1 MGSVGTS
8 LVVRVTDEQ
17 GQQSAPKFDNVNTV
31 SLEKTSSDGATA
43 IKLRKTDDSL
53 TKAIDSA
60 VRFKKIGIEF
70 DSKQTLSLKITNE
83 QEEQPAP
90 KFENVDTVYLE
101 RISDDGATAITVR
114 KADQSWIKAVDKAV
128 KFKKIGV
135 ELEQTGKISGPSV
148 TDADWTSEAWSRKE
162 RTIGPNGIDP
172 EDSRVK
178 LLKVGDPSAQA
189 VIGNGECTLRG
200 GSPRLYINGEYQNV
214 EFSTELF
221 VVDNTSQC
229 YLSARSNHEDRPNGF
244 GGYPYYV
251 DITQKKMF
259 FKKEWTHERGYSGRL
274 GTVDVPVEAGKWFK
288 ARVRITNAEDGKVK
302 VEGWFNDTVTTSF
315 IDEGQIE
322 CGNDNFPKQKYPPF
336 TGHRQVLFFQ
346 SKQYRNKGKSKER
359 QSKI

>member
-70 DSKQTLSLKITNE
+70 DSKQTLSLRITNV
-83 QEEQPAP
+83 QEEQPAL

-189 VIGNGECTLRG
+189 VICNGECH
-200 GSPRLYINGEYQNV
+200 S
-214 EFSTELF
+214 
-221 VVDNTSQC
+221 
-229 YLSARSNHEDRPNGF
+229 
-244 GGYPYYV
+244 
-251 DITQKKMF
+251 
-259 FKKEWTHERGYSGRL
+259 
-274 GTVDVPVEAGKWFK
+274 
-288 ARVRITNAEDGKVK
+288 
-302 VEGWFNDTVTTSF
+302 
-315 IDEGQIE
+315 
-322 CGNDNFPKQKYPPF
+322 
-336 TGHRQVLFFQ
+336 
-346 SKQYRNKGKSKER
+346 
-359 QSKI
+359 